1 MRLLADF
8 APSTLTACFVT
19 VLVGLASSAVLVL
32 QAAAML
38 GADAAQTG
46 SWLLALGLGMAI
58 TSIGLSL
65 RWREPVVTAWS
76 TPGAALLVGTGGGLG
91 LPEATGAF
99 IIAAALTAL
108 IGFSGAFEQL
118 VRRIPVPI
126 AAGML
131 AGVLLRFGLEAFG
144 ALTAPS
150 GLVVIMALAWL
161 AGRRWTPRHAILI
174 VLLAGVGS
182 AMLLGRLDVGAL
194 HWQWAT
200 PVWTTPRFT
209 LAAAIGVAIPL
220 VFVTMASQNMPGA
233 AVIRA
238 NGYAT
243 PVSPALGWIGVVN
256 LALAPF
262 GAFAL
267 NLAAIT
273 AALCA
278 GPGAHPDPARR
289 YTAAVAAGGFYGLIG
304 LGGATIAALFAAM
317 PRELVVGLAGIA
329 LLATIGASLAQ
340 AMASEREREPA
351 LVAFLV
357 TGSGLSIAGVGSAF
371 WGLVAGALTLAVL
384 RPTYNRAP

>member
-1 MRLLADF
+1 MKLAADF
-8 APSTLTACFVT
+8 SPSTITAGLVT
-19 VLVGLASSAVLVL
+19 VLVGFASSAVIVL
-32 QAAAML
+32 QAAATL

-46 SWLLALGLGMAI
+46 SWLWALGLGMAV

-76 TPGAALLVGTGGGLG
+76 TPGAALLIGTGGGVG
-91 LPEATGAF
+91 LAEATGAF
-99 IIAAALTAL
+99 IVAAALTAL

-118 VRRIPVPI
+118 VRRIPVSI

-150 GLVVIMALAWL
+150 GLVAIMALAWL
-161 AGRRWTPRHAILI
+161 AGRRWAPRYAILI
-174 VLLAGVGS
+174 VLVAG
-182 AMLLGRLDVGAL
+182 LGAAIAQGGLDTAAIG
-194 HWQWAT
+194 WQWAT
-200 PVWTTPRFT
+200 PVWTPPRFT
-209 LAAAIGVAIPL
+209 LAATVGVAIPL
-220 VFVTMASQNMPGA
+220 LFVTMASQNMPGA

-278 GPGAHPDPARR
+278 GPGAHPDPGRR
-289 YTAAVAAGGFYGLIG
+289 YTAAVAAGAFYGLVG

-317 PRELVVGLAGIA
+317 PRELIVGLAGIA

-340 AMASEREREPA
+340 AMASESDREPA

-357 TGSGLSIAGVGSAF
+357 TGSGLTVAGVSSAF
-371 WGLVAGALTLAVL
+371 WGLVAGSLTLAAL
-384 RPTYNRAP
+384 RPTYNRRP

>member
-1 MRLLADF
+1 MRPFADF
-8 APSTLTACFVT
+8 SVSTLTAGFVT
-19 VLVGLASSAVLVL
+19 VLVGFASSAVIVL
-32 QAAAML
+32 QAAATL

-46 SWLLALGLGMAI
+46 SWLWALGLGMAI

-76 TPGAALLVGTGGGLG
+76 TPGAALLIGTGGDIALA
-91 LPEATGAF
+91 EATGAF
-99 IIAAALTAL
+99 IVAAGLTAL

-118 VRRIPVPI
+118 VRRIPVSI

-144 ALTAPS
+144 ALAAPS
-150 GLVVIMALAWL
+150 GLVAVMAIAWL
-161 AGRRWTPRHAILI
+161 AGRRWVPRHAILL
-174 VLLAGVGS
+174 VLVAGLGAAALS
-182 AMLLGRLDVGAL
+182 GRLDAAAVPL
-194 HWQWAT
+194 QWAE
-200 PVWTTPRFT
+200 PVWTAPRFT
-209 LAAAIGVAIPL
+209 LAGTFGVAIPL
-220 VFVTMASQNMPGA
+220 LFVTMASQNMPGA

-256 LALAPF
+256 LVLAPF

-278 GPGAHPDPARR
+278 GPGAHPDPTRR
-289 YTAAVAAGGFYGLIG
+289 YTAAIAAGAFYGLVG

-317 PRELVVGLAGIA
+317 PRELIVGLAGIA
-329 LLATIGASLAQ
+329 LLATIGTSLAQ

-357 TGSGLSIAGVGSAF
+357 TGSGLSIAGVGSGF

-384 RPTYNRAP
+384 RPTYNRLP

>member
-1 MRLLADF
+1 MRLVSDF
-8 APSTLTACFVT
+8 SASTLTAGFVT
-19 VLVGLASSAVLVL
+19 VLVGFASSAVIVL
-32 QAAAML
+32 QAAATL

-76 TPGAALLVGTGGGLG
+76 TPGAALLIGTAGGVDLA
-91 LPEATGAF
+91 EATGAF
-99 IIAAALTAL
+99 IIAAALTVL

-118 VRRIPVPI
+118 VRRIPVSI

-150 GLVVIMALAWL
+150 GLVAIMALAWL
-161 AGRRWTPRHAILI
+161 AGRRWAPRHAILI
-174 VLLAGVGS
+174 LLLAGLGS
-182 AMLLGRLDVGAL
+182 AMLLGRLDVTTLG
-194 HWQWAT
+194 WQWAT

-209 LAAAIGVAIPL
+209 LAATVGVAIPL
-220 VFVTMASQNMPGA
+220 LFVTMASQNMPGA

-243 PVSPALGWIGVVN
+243 PVSPALGWIGLVN

-289 YTAAVAAGGFYGLIG
+289 YTAAMAAGAFYGLIG
-304 LGGATIAALFAAM
+304 LGGATIATLFAAL

-340 AMASEREREPA
+340 AMASESEREPA

-357 TGSGLSIAGVGSAF
+357 TASGLSIAGVGSGF

-384 RPTYNRAP
+384 RPTYNRRP